1 MRNCSK
7 TQAVQFPFFYGW
19 IIVAIAMVAGIIS
32 SGVSNVT
39 MAVVLKPISEDLGW
53 SRSVTAAAITLG
65 SFGGGLL
72 SPLFGP
78 VADRYGPR
86 VLLPLGGLLVG
97 LLSIG
102 VSQSTQP
109 WQFYATFI
117 PARALTEFLLCGVVP
132 YTAVANWFH
141 AKRPRAMG
149 LVAMSTPLGSAGTTL
164 LFQYLVT
171 HYGWRSAF
179 LAMGLAFLI
188 LVVLPAAIFL
198 RRQPEDLGMYP
209 DGIAPTLRSDEAATS
224 ASQTPA
230 SGERSW
236 SRPEAMRTTAL
247 WLLVVG
253 VFLASLGTGGI
264 AFHTIAYFTDMKIA
278 PAAAAGALSVMA
290 LSGALGNGIW
300 GMLAERM
307 SPRSLSVTTTV
318 LSAASV
324 ALLMQVGSPIMAYAF
339 GILFG
344 ISARGG
350 TAVLNQIM
358 IAHYFGRRSFGA
370 ISGVLEPF
378 HKGGLGVGA
387 LVAGVGFDWSG
398 SYRGVFLFFLASYL
412 VSAVLVFCAQRPKH
426 NQGEVLQ

>member
-1 MRNCSK
+1 
-7 TQAVQFPFFYGW
+7 
-19 IIVAIAMVAGIIS
+19 MVAGFIS

-86 VLLPLGGLLVG
+86 VLLPLGGVLVG

-149 LVAMSTPLGSAGTTL
+149 LVAMSTPLGSAATTL
-164 LFQYLVT
+164 IFQFLVI

-179 LAMGLAFLI
+179 LALGLAFLI
-188 LVVLPAAIFL
+188 LVVVPAAIFL
-198 RRQPEDLGMYP
+198 RRQPEDLGMHP
-209 DGIAPTLRSDEAATS
+209 DGIAPTSRSDEAAPFE
-224 ASQTPA
+224 SQTA
-230 SGERSW
+230 ATGERSW
-236 SRPEAMRTTAL
+236 SRAEALRTTAL
-247 WLLVVG
+247 WLLVLS

-264 AFHTIAYFTDMKIA
+264 AFHTVAYFTDVKIA

-290 LSGALGNGIW
+290 LSGAFGNGVW
-300 GMLAERM
+300 GALAERL

-324 ALLMQVGSPIMAYAF
+324 ALLMQVGSPLTAYLF
-339 GILFG
+339 GVLFG

-350 TAVLNQIM
+350 TAVLTQILL
-358 IAHYFGRRSFGA
+358 AHYFGRRSFGA

-378 HKGGLGVGA
+378 HKGGLGFGA
-387 LVAGVGFDWSG
+387 LVAGVAFDWSG
-398 SYRGVFLFFLASYL
+398 NYRGVFLFFLACYMLS
-412 VSAVLVFCAQRPKH
+412 SVLVFFARRPARDPDR
-426 NQGEVLQ
+426 VLD

>member
-1 MRNCSK
+1 M
-7 TQAVQFPFFYGW
+7 QFPFFYGW
-19 IIVAIAMVAGIIS
+19 IIVIIAMVAGFIS

-39 MAVVLKPISEDLGW
+39 MAVVLKPISDDLGW

-72 SPLFGP
+72 SPLFGA
-78 VADRYGPR
+78 VADRFGPR
-86 VLLPLGGLLVG
+86 VLLPLGGVMVG

-102 VSQSTQP
+102 VSQSTTP

-132 YTAVANWFH
+132 YTAIANWFH

-149 LVAMSTPLGSAGTTL
+149 LVAMSTPLGSAATTL
-164 LFQYLVT
+164 IFQFLVI

-179 LAMGLAFLI
+179 LALGLAFLVF
-188 LVVLPAAIFL
+188 VVVPAAIFL

-209 DGIAPTLRSDEAATS
+209 DGIAPSLRSAEAATS
-224 ASQTPA
+224 ESQTPVTR
-230 SGERSW
+230 ERSW

-247 WLLVVG
+247 WLLVASA
-253 VFLASLGTGGI
+253 FLASLGTGGI
-264 AFHTIAYFTDMKIA
+264 AFHTVAYFTDVKIA

-290 LSGALGNGIW
+290 LSGAFGNGIW
-300 GMLAERM
+300 GAVAERL
-307 SPRSLSVTTTV
+307 SPRNLSVTTNV

-324 ALLMQVGSPIMAYAF
+324 VLLMQIDSAVLAYLF

-350 TAVLNQIM
+350 TAVLTQILL
-358 IAHYFGRRSFGA
+358 AHYFGRRSFGA

-387 LVAGVGFDWSG
+387 LVAGAAFDWNG
-398 SYRGVFLFFLASYL
+398 NYRAVFLFFLACYML
-412 VSAVLVFCAQRPKH
+412 SAVLVFCAQRPKH
-426 NQGEVLQ
+426 NQDEVLQ

>member
-1 MRNCSK
+1 M
-7 TQAVQFPFFYGW
+7 QFPFFYGW
-19 IIVAIAMVAGIIS
+19 IIVAIAMLAGFIS

-65 SFGGGLL
+65 SFGGGML

-78 VADRYGPR
+78 VADRFGPR
-86 VLLPLGGLLVG
+86 VLLPLGGILVG
-97 LLSIG
+97 MLSIG
-102 VSQSTQP
+102 VSLSTAP

-132 YTAVANWFH
+132 YTAIANWFH
-141 AKRPRAMG
+141 VKRPRAMG
-149 LVAMSTPLGSAGTTL
+149 LVAMSTPLGSAAMTL
-164 LFQYLVT
+164 IYQFLVT

-179 LAMGLAFLI
+179 LVLGLAFLF
-188 LVVLPAAIFL
+188 LVVVPAAIFL

-209 DGIAPTLRSDEAATS
+209 DGVAPILNPDAISTAAVPSSANAEHGWTRAQAVQTS
-224 ASQTPA
+224 
-230 SGERSW
+230 
-236 SRPEAMRTTAL
+236 AL
-247 WLLVVG
+247 WLLVAS

-264 AFHTIAYFTDMKIA
+264 AFHTVAYFTDVQVP
-278 PAAAAGALSVMA
+278 PAVAAGAVSVMA

-300 GMLAERM
+300 GALAERL
-307 SPRSLSVTTTV
+307 SPRSLSVTTTA

-324 ALLMQVGSPIMAYAF
+324 ALLMHVNTPLTAYLF
-339 GILFG
+339 GVLFG

-350 TAVLNQIM
+350 TAVLTQIM
-358 IAHYFGRRSFGA
+358 LAHYFGRRSFGA

-387 LVAGVGFDWSG
+387 LVAGVAFDWSG
-398 SYRGVFLFFLASYL
+398 NYRAALLFFLTSYL
-412 VSAVLVFCAQRPKH
+412 LSALLVFFARRP
-426 NQGEVLQ
+426 LLPLP

>member
-1 MRNCSK
+1 M
-7 TQAVQFPFFYGW
+7 QFPFFYGW
-19 IIVAIAMVAGIIS
+19 IIVAIAMVAGFIS

-65 SFGGGLL
+65 SFGGGML

-86 VLLPLGGLLVG
+86 ILLPLGGVLVG

-149 LVAMSTPLGSAGTTL
+149 LVAMSTPLGSAATTL
-164 LFQYLVT
+164 IFQFLVIQ
-171 HYGWRSAF
+171 HGWRSAF
-179 LAMGLAFLI
+179 LVLGLAFLV
-188 LVVLPAAIFL
+188 LVVAPAAIFL
-198 RRQPEDLGMYP
+198 RRQPEDLGMFP
-209 DGIAPTLRSDEAATS
+209 DGIVPSLRSDEPAA
-224 ASQTPA
+224 AESQT
-230 SGERSW
+230 STTGQRNW

-247 WLLVVG
+247 WLLVAS

-264 AFHTIAYFTDMKIA
+264 AFHTVAYFTDVKLS
-278 PAAAAGALSVMA
+278 PAVAAGALSVMA
-290 LSGALGNGIW
+290 LSGAFGNGIW
-300 GMLAERM
+300 GALAERF

-324 ALLMQVGSPIMAYAF
+324 ALLMQVDSPVMAYFF
-339 GILFG
+339 GVIFG

-350 TAVLNQIM
+350 TAVLTQILL
-358 IAHYFGRRSFGA
+358 AHYFGRRSFGA
-370 ISGVLEPF
+370 ISGILEPF
-378 HKGGLGVGA
+378 HKGGLGAGA
-387 LVAGVGFDWSG
+387 LVAGVAFDWSG
-398 SYRGVFLFFLASYL
+398 NYRSVLLFFLANYL
-412 VSAVLVFCAQRPKH
+412 LAAVLVFFARRP
-426 NQGEVLQ
+426 ERDPERVLA

>member
-1 MRNCSK
+1 M
-7 TQAVQFPFFYGW
+7 QFPFFYGW
-19 IIVAIAMVAGIIS
+19 IIVAIAMVAGFIS

-65 SFGGGLL
+65 SFGGGML

-86 VLLPLGGLLVG
+86 VLLPLGGVLVG

-132 YTAVANWFH
+132 YTAIANWFH

-149 LVAMSTPLGSAGTTL
+149 LVAMSTPLGSAATTL
-164 LFQYLVT
+164 IFQFLVI

-179 LAMGLAFLI
+179 LVLGWAFLI
-188 LVVLPAAIFL
+188 LVVVPAAIFL

-209 DGIAPTLRSDEAATS
+209 DGVAPGLLADALPSSTAQSSAT
-224 ASQTPA
+224 
-230 SGERSW
+230 GERSW
-236 SRPEAMRTTAL
+236 TRAQAMATPAL
-247 WLLVVG
+247 WLLVAS

-264 AFHTIAYFTDMKIA
+264 AFHTVAYFTDVKLS
-278 PAAAAGALSVMA
+278 PAVAAGALSVMA
-290 LSGALGNGIW
+290 LSGAFGNGIW
-300 GMLAERM
+300 GALAERL

-318 LSAASV
+318 LAASSV
-324 ALLMQVGSPIMAYAF
+324 ALLMQVDSPLTAYLF
-339 GILFG
+339 GVVFG

-350 TAVLNQIM
+350 TAVLTQILL
-358 IAHYFGRRSFGA
+358 AHYFGRRSFGA

-378 HKGGLGVGA
+378 HKGGLGIGA
-387 LVAGVGFDWSG
+387 LVAGIGFDWSG
-398 SYRGVFLFFLASYL
+398 DYRKVLWCFFATYL
-412 VSAVLVFCAQRPKH
+412 LSALLVFFARRPEPH
-426 NQGEVLQ
+426 GTGMME

>member
-1 MRNCSK
+1 
-7 TQAVQFPFFYGW
+7 
-19 IIVAIAMVAGIIS
+19 
-32 SGVSNVT
+32 

-53 SRSVTAAAITLG
+53 SRGVTALAITLG
-65 SFGGGLL
+65 SFAGGVL

-78 VADRYGPR
+78 VADRFGPR
-86 VLLPLGGLLVG
+86 ILLPLGGILVG

-102 VSQSTQP
+102 VGLSSAP

-149 LVAMSTPLGSAGTTL
+149 LVAMSTPLGSAAMTL
-164 LFQYLVT
+164 IYQFLVT

-179 LAMGLAFLI
+179 LFLGLAFLM
-188 LVVLPAAIFL
+188 LVVVPAAIFL
-198 RRQPEDLGMYP
+198 RRQPEDLGLYP
-209 DGIAPTLRSDEAATS
+209 DGLAPTLHPDSISTS
-224 ASQTPA
+224 AVQTA
-230 SGERSW
+230 AAGERSW
-236 SRPEAMRTTAL
+236 SRTTAMRTTAL
-247 WLLVVG
+247 WLLVAS

-264 AFHTIAYFTDMKIA
+264 AFHTVAYFTDVKIS

-300 GMLAERM
+300 GVLAERL

-324 ALLMQVGSPIMAYAF
+324 ALLTQVDSPATAY
-339 GILFG
+339 LFG
-344 ISARGG
+344 VLFGVSARGG
-350 TAVLNQIM
+350 TAVLTQILL
-358 IAHYFGRRSFGA
+358 AHYFGRRSFGA

-378 HKGGLGVGA
+378 HKGGLGAGA
-387 LVAGVGFDWSG
+387 LIAGMAFDWSG
-398 SYRGVFLFFLASYL
+398 NYRAVLLFFLVSYL
-412 VSAVLVFCAQRPKH
+412 LSAALVFCARRPSLPSP
-426 NQGEVLQ
+426 Q

>member
-1 MRNCSK
+1 M
-7 TQAVQFPFFYGW
+7 QFPFFYGW
-19 IIVAIAMVAGIIS
+19 IIVVIAMVAGFFA

-53 SRSVTAAAITLG
+53 SRSVTSAAITLG

-86 VLLPLGGLLVG
+86 VLLPLGGILVG

-102 VSQSTQP
+102 VSQSTAP

-117 PARALTEFLLCGVVP
+117 PARALTEFMLCGVVP
-132 YTAVANWFH
+132 YTAIANWFY

-149 LVAMSTPLGSAGTTL
+149 LVAMSTPLGSAAMTL
-164 LFQYLVT
+164 IYQFLVT
-171 HYGWRSAF
+171 DYGWRSAF
-179 LAMGLAFLI
+179 LALGLALLI
-188 LVVLPAAIFL
+188 LVVVPAAIFL

-209 DGIAPTLRSDEAATS
+209 DGVAPTLHSEAISAAATPT
-224 ASQTPA
+224 AVEA
-230 SGERSW
+230 ERSW
-236 SRPEAMRTTAL
+236 TRAEAVQTSAL
-247 WLLVVG
+247 WLLVAS

-264 AFHTIAYFTDMKIA
+264 AFHTVAYFTDVKIS
-278 PAAAAGALSVMA
+278 PAVAAGAVSVMA
-290 LSGALGNGIW
+290 LSGAFGNGIW
-300 GMLAERM
+300 GALAERL
-307 SPRSLSVTTTV
+307 SPRSLSVTATA

-324 ALLMQVGSPIMAYAF
+324 ALLMHVDSPLTAYLF

-344 ISARGG
+344 INARGG
-350 TAVLNQIM
+350 TAVLTQIM
-358 IAHYFGRRSFGA
+358 LAHYFGRRSFGA

-387 LVAGVGFDWSG
+387 LVAGVAFDWSG
-398 SYRGVFLFFLASYL
+398 NYRAALLFFLTSYL
-412 VSAVLVFCAQRPKH
+412 LSALLVFFARRP
-426 NQGEVLQ
+426 LLPSP

>member
-1 MRNCSK
+1 M
-7 TQAVQFPFFYGW
+7 QFPFFYGW
-19 IIVAIAMVAGIIS
+19 IIAAIAMVAGFIS

-65 SFGGGLL
+65 SFGGGML

-86 VLLPLGGLLVG
+86 ILLPLGGVLVG

-149 LVAMSTPLGSAGTTL
+149 LVAMSTPLGSAATTL
-164 LFQYLVT
+164 IFQFLII

-179 LAMGLAFLI
+179 LALGLAFLT
-188 LVVLPAAIFL
+188 LVVVPAAIFL
-198 RRQPEDLGMYP
+198 RRQPEDLGMFP
-209 DGIAPTLRSDEAATS
+209 DGIVPSLRSDEPAA
-224 ASQTPA
+224 AESQT
-230 SGERSW
+230 STTGQRNW

-247 WLLVVG
+247 WLLVAS

-264 AFHTIAYFTDMKIA
+264 AFHTVAYFTDVKLS
-278 PAAAAGALSVMA
+278 PAVAAGALSVMA
-290 LSGALGNGIW
+290 LSGAFGNGIW
-300 GMLAERM
+300 GALAERF

-324 ALLMQVGSPIMAYAF
+324 ALLMQVDSPVMAYFF
-339 GILFG
+339 GVIFG

-350 TAVLNQIM
+350 TAVLTQILL
-358 IAHYFGRRSFGA
+358 AHYFGRRSFGA
-370 ISGVLEPF
+370 ISGILEPF
-378 HKGGLGVGA
+378 HKGGLGAGA
-387 LVAGVGFDWSG
+387 LVAGVAFDWSG
-398 SYRGVFLFFLASYL
+398 NYRSVLLFFLANYL
-412 VSAVLVFCAQRPKH
+412 LAAVLVFFARRP
-426 NQGEVLQ
+426 ERDPERVLA

>member
-1 MRNCSK
+1 MK
-7 TQAVQFPFFYGW
+7 PPFFYGW
-19 IIVAIAMVAGIIS
+19 IIVAIAMIAGFIS

-53 SRSVTAAAITLG
+53 SRTVTAAAITLG
-65 SFGGGLL
+65 SFSGGML

-86 VLLPLGGLLVG
+86 VLLPLGGVLVG

-102 VSQSTQP
+102 ISLSTQP
-109 WQFYATFI
+109 WQFYVTFV

-149 LVAMSTPLGSAGTTL
+149 LVAMSTPLGSAAMTL
-164 LFQYLVT
+164 VYQFLVI

-179 LAMGLAFLI
+179 LVLGFAFLI
-188 LVVLPAAIFL
+188 LVVLPGAIFL

-209 DGIAPTLRSDEAATS
+209 DGAAPTLHPDVAPNPGLQSSNSFE
-224 ASQTPA
+224 P
-230 SGERSW
+230 SW
-236 SRPEAMRTTAL
+236 SRAAAMRTMTL
-247 WLLVVG
+247 WLLVAS

-264 AFHTIAYFTDMKIA
+264 AFHMVAYFTDVNII

-300 GMLAERM
+300 GTLAERL
-307 SPRSLSVTTTV
+307 SPRGLSVATTV

-324 ALLMQVGSPIMAYAF
+324 ALLMQVNSQVTAYLF
-339 GILFG
+339 GLLFG

-350 TAVLNQIM
+350 TAVLTQILL
-358 IAHYFGRRSFGA
+358 AHYFGRRSFGA

-387 LVAGVGFDWSG
+387 LLAGVAFDFFG
-398 SYRGVFLFFLASYL
+398 DYRAVFMAFLSMYL
-412 VSAVLVFCAQRPKH
+412 VSALLIYWARRPE
-426 NQGEVLQ
+426 QSSD

>member
-1 MRNCSK
+1 
-7 TQAVQFPFFYGW
+7 VQFPFFYGW
-19 IIVAIAMVAGIIS
+19 IIVAIAMVAGFIS

-65 SFGGGLL
+65 SFGGGML

-86 VLLPLGGLLVG
+86 ILLPLGGVLVG

-149 LVAMSTPLGSAGTTL
+149 LVAMSTPLGSAATTL
-164 LFQYLVT
+164 IFQFLVIQ
-171 HYGWRSAF
+171 HGWRSAF
-179 LAMGLAFLI
+179 LVLGLAFLV
-188 LVVLPAAIFL
+188 LVVAPAAIFL
-198 RRQPEDLGMYP
+198 RRQPEDLGMFP
-209 DGIAPTLRSDEAATS
+209 DGIVPSLRSDEPAA
-224 ASQTPA
+224 AESQT
-230 SGERSW
+230 STTGQRNW

-247 WLLVVG
+247 WLLVAS

-264 AFHTIAYFTDMKIA
+264 AFHTVAYFTDVKLS
-278 PAAAAGALSVMA
+278 PAVAAGALSVMA
-290 LSGALGNGIW
+290 LSGAFGNGIW
-300 GMLAERM
+300 GALAERF

-324 ALLMQVGSPIMAYAF
+324 ALLMQVDSPVMAYFF
-339 GILFG
+339 GVIFG

-350 TAVLNQIM
+350 TAVLTQILL
-358 IAHYFGRRSFGA
+358 AHYFGRRSFGA
-370 ISGVLEPF
+370 ISGILEPF

-387 LVAGVGFDWSG
+387 LVAGVAFDWSG
-398 SYRGVFLFFLASYL
+398 NYRSVLLFFLANYL
-412 VSAVLVFCAQRPKH
+412 LAAVLVFFARRP
-426 NQGEVLQ
+426 ERDPERVLA

>member
-1 MRNCSK
+1 M
-7 TQAVQFPFFYGW
+7 QFPFFYGW
-19 IIVAIAMVAGIIS
+19 IIVTIAMVAGFIS

-102 VSQSTQP
+102 ISLSTDP

-149 LVAMSTPLGSAGTTL
+149 LVAMSTPLGSAATTL
-164 LFQYLVT
+164 IFQFLVI

-179 LAMGLAFLI
+179 LALGLAFLT
-188 LVVLPAAIFL
+188 LVVVPAAIFL
-198 RRQPEDLGMYP
+198 RRQPEDLGMFP
-209 DGIAPTLRSDEAATS
+209 DGIAPTSRSNEAATS
-224 ASQTPA
+224 ESQT
-230 SGERSW
+230 STTGERSW
-236 SRPEAMRTTAL
+236 SRAEALRTTAL
-247 WLLVVG
+247 WLLVLS

-264 AFHTIAYFTDMKIA
+264 AFHTVAYFTDVKIA

-290 LSGALGNGIW
+290 LSGAFGNGIW
-300 GMLAERM
+300 GALAERL

-318 LSAASV
+318 LSAVSV
-324 ALLMQVGSPIMAYAF
+324 ALLMQVDSPLMAYVF

-350 TAVLNQIM
+350 TAVLTQILL
-358 IAHYFGRRSFGA
+358 AHYFGRRSFGA

-387 LVAGVGFDWSG
+387 LIAGVAFDWSG
-398 SYRGVFLFFLASYL
+398 NYRAVFLFFLANYL
-412 VSAVLVFCAQRPKH
+412 LSAVMVFFARRPERETI
-426 NQGEVLQ
+426 GVVE

>member
-1 MRNCSK
+1 
-7 TQAVQFPFFYGW
+7 VQFPFFYGW
-19 IIVAIAMVAGIIS
+19 IIVAIAMVAGFIS

-53 SRSVTAAAITLG
+53 SRGMTAAAITLG

-97 LLSIG
+97 FLSIG
-102 VSQSTQP
+102 LSQITQP

-132 YTAVANWFH
+132 YTAIANWFH

-149 LVAMSTPLGSAGTTL
+149 LVAMSTPLGSAATTL
-164 LFQYLVT
+164 IFQFLVI

-179 LAMGLAFLI
+179 LALGLAFLI
-188 LVVLPAAIFL
+188 LVVVPAAIFL

-209 DGIAPTLRSDEAATS
+209 DGIAPSLRSAEAVTS
-224 ASQTPA
+224 APPTSVA
-230 SGERSW
+230 GEPSW
-236 SRPEAMRTTAL
+236 SRAEAMRTTAL
-247 WLLVVG
+247 WLLVVS

-264 AFHTIAYFTDMKIA
+264 AFHTVAFFTDVKIA

-290 LSGALGNGIW
+290 LSGAFGNGIW
-300 GMLAERM
+300 GALAERL

-318 LSAASV
+318 FSAASV
-324 ALLMQVGSPIMAYAF
+324 AMLMQVDSPITAYLF
-339 GILFG
+339 GVLFG

-350 TAVLNQIM
+350 TAVLTQILL
-358 IAHYFGRRSFGA
+358 AQYFGRRSFGA

-378 HKGGLGVGA
+378 HKGGLGAGA
-387 LVAGVGFDWSG
+387 LVAGIAFDWSG
-398 SYRGVFLFFLASYL
+398 NYRAVFLFFLASYL
-412 VSAVLVFCAQRPKH
+412 LSAVLVFFARRP
-426 NQGEVLQ
+426 

>member
-1 MRNCSK
+1 
-7 TQAVQFPFFYGW
+7 VQFPFFYGW
-19 IIVAIAMVAGIIS
+19 IIVAIAMVAGFIS

-72 SPLFGP
+72 SPMFGP

-86 VLLPLGGLLVG
+86 VLLPLGGILVG
-97 LLSIG
+97 LLSIA
-102 VSQSTQP
+102 VSQITQP

-132 YTAVANWFH
+132 YTAIANWFH

-149 LVAMSTPLGSAGTTL
+149 LVAMSTPLGSAATTL
-164 LFQYLVT
+164 IFQFLVI

-179 LAMGLAFLI
+179 LALGWAFLI
-188 LVVLPAAIFL
+188 LVVVPAAIFL

-209 DGIAPTLRSDEAATS
+209 DGIAPSLRSAEAVASAAPTS
-224 ASQTPA
+224 VA
-230 SGERSW
+230 GEPSW
-236 SRPEAMRTTAL
+236 SRAAAMRTTTL
-247 WLLVVG
+247 WLLVVS

-264 AFHTIAYFTDMKIA
+264 AFHTVAYFTDVKIS

-290 LSGALGNGIW
+290 LSGAFGNGIW
-300 GMLAERM
+300 GALAERH
-307 SPRSLSVTTTV
+307 SPRNLSVTTTA

-324 ALLMQVGSPIMAYAF
+324 ALLMQVDSPIMAYLF
-339 GILFG
+339 GVLFG

-350 TAVLNQIM
+350 TAVLTQILL
-358 IAHYFGRRSFGA
+358 AHYFGRRSFGA

-378 HKGGLGVGA
+378 HKGGLGAGA
-387 LVAGVGFDWSG
+387 LVAGIAFDWSG
-398 SYRGVFLFFLASYL
+398 NYRAVLLFFLASYL
-412 VSAVLVFCAQRPKH
+412 MSAVLVFLARRP
-426 NQGEVLQ
+426 ERDRDRVLS

>member
-1 MRNCSK
+1 M
-7 TQAVQFPFFYGW
+7 QFPFFYGW
-19 IIVAIAMVAGIIS
+19 IIVAIAMVAGFIS

-72 SPLFGP
+72 SPMFGP
-78 VADRYGPR
+78 LADRYGPR
-86 VLLPLGGLLVG
+86 VLLPVGGIFVG

-132 YTAVANWFH
+132 YTAIANWFH

-149 LVAMSTPLGSAGTTL
+149 LVAMSTPLGSAATTL
-164 LFQYLVT
+164 IFQFLVI

-179 LAMGLAFLI
+179 LALGLAFLV
-188 LVVLPAAIFL
+188 LVVVPAAIFL
-198 RRQPEDLGMYP
+198 RRRPEDLGMYP
-209 DGIAPTLRSDEAATS
+209 DGIAPSLRSDKAAAS
-224 ASQTPA
+224 AAQASL

-236 SRPEAMRTTAL
+236 SRTEAMRTTAL
-247 WLLVVG
+247 WLLVVS

-264 AFHTIAYFTDMKIA
+264 AFHTVAYFTDVNIA

-290 LSGALGNGIW
+290 LSGAFGSGIW
-300 GMLAERM
+300 GALAERF

-318 LSAASV
+318 FSAASV
-324 ALLMQVGSPIMAYAF
+324 ALLMRVDSPIMAYLF
-339 GILFG
+339 GVLFG

-350 TAVLNQIM
+350 TAVLTQILL
-358 IAHYFGRRSFGA
+358 AHYFGRRSFGA

-378 HKGGLGVGA
+378 HKGGLGAGA
-387 LVAGVGFDWSG
+387 LVAGIAFDWSG
-398 SYRGVFLFFLASYL
+398 NYRAVFLFFLATYL
-412 VSAVLVFCAQRPKH
+412 LSAVLVFFARRPERD
-426 NQGEVLQ
+426 GGGALE

>member
-1 MRNCSK
+1 
-7 TQAVQFPFFYGW
+7 
-19 IIVAIAMVAGIIS
+19 
-32 SGVSNVT
+32 
-39 MAVVLKPISEDLGW
+39 
-53 SRSVTAAAITLG
+53 
-65 SFGGGLL
+65 
-72 SPLFGP
+72 
-78 VADRYGPR
+78 
-86 VLLPLGGLLVG
+86 
-97 LLSIG
+97 
-102 VSQSTQP
+102 
-109 WQFYATFI
+109 
-117 PARALTEFLLCGVVP
+117 
-132 YTAVANWFH
+132 
-141 AKRPRAMG
+141 
-149 LVAMSTPLGSAGTTL
+149 MSTPLGSAATTL
-164 LFQYLVT
+164 IFQFLVI

-179 LAMGLAFLI
+179 LALGLAFLI
-188 LVVLPAAIFL
+188 LVVVPAAIFL
-198 RRQPEDLGMYP
+198 RRQPEDLGMHP
-209 DGIAPTLRSDEAATS
+209 DGIPPSLRSDKAV
-224 ASQTPA
+224 A
-230 SGERSW
+230 SGSQALLTGESSW
-236 SRPEAMRTTAL
+236 SRADALRTTTL

-264 AFHTIAYFTDMKIA
+264 AFHTVAYFTDVKIA

-300 GMLAERM
+300 GALAERM

-387 LVAGVGFDWSG
+387 LIAGVGFDWSG
-398 SYRGVFLFFLASYL
+398 NYRGVFLFFLASYL
-412 VSAVLVFCAQRPKH
+412 VSAVLVFFARRPERS
-426 NQGEVLQ
+426 GVGGLE